1 MVLCSFVY
9 LTSGNQTLKQLLL
22 EKDEEKEI
30 FLPDISYQRLAKFI
44 DDIYNGLCSK
54 TNDVDIQVEQDLL
67 EVFGMLQNENTP
79 YKTDILPHTKNEYQ
93 VVVENR
99 GEFGQQHLEY
109 VLNDDQI
116 PESFDLNEE
125 TYIVEAPVEY
135 SVSTYFLKIV
145 CPVLT

>member
-1 MVLCSFVY
+1 MSSSSILWRERVVGSNRGLISLQFDTHHDV
-9 LTSGNQTLKQLLL
+9 SGNFRDSGSSEIVNILLQTGKST
-22 EKDEEKEI
+22 
-30 FLPDISYQRLAKFI
+30 ISSFH
-44 DDIYNGLCSK
+44 C
-54 TNDVDIQVEQDLL
+54 
-67 EVFGMLQNENTP
+67 TP

-135 SVSTYFLKIV
+135 SVSIFWIV
-145 CPVLT
+145 YAPIQPILYIEGE